1 MRLFVKSVGFALE
14 GVVAL
19 YKSER
24 YARIHTGIAII
35 VLVLAFCLQVTAT
48 EFCILVLMFGMILS
62 MEAANT
68 AIEKIC
74 NMYTK
79 EIDPRIKVIKDLGAA
94 AVLLAGIAAIVA
106 GLVILVPY
114 ILRLFQ

>member
-1 MRLFVKSVGFALE
+1 MRIFVKSVGFAME

-19 YKSER
+19 FKSER
-24 YARIHTGIAII
+24 NARIHTGIAVV
-35 VLVLAFCLQVTAT
+35 VLSLALYLHVSAVKFCL
-48 EFCILVLMFGMILS
+48 LVLMFGMVLS

-74 NMYTK
+74 NMHTK
-79 EIDPRIKVIKDLGAA
+79 DFDPKVKVIKDLGAA
-94 AVLLAGIAAIVA
+94 AVLLAGVAAIVV

>member
-1 MRLFVKSVGFALE
+1 ME
-14 GVVAL
+14 GLIAL

-24 YARIHTGIAII
+24 NARIHTGIALV
-35 VLVLAFCLQVTAT
+35 VLTLALILQVTAI
-48 EFCILVLMFGMILS
+48 EFCLLVLMFGVVLS

-79 EIDPRIKVIKDLGAA
+79 EIDPRVKVIKDLGAA
-94 AVLLAGIAAIVA
+94 AVLLAGIAAIVI
-106 GLVILVPY
+106 GLVLLIPY
-114 ILRLFQ
+114 IIRLFQ